1 MERPAVRRMT
11 EGKADS
17 REKARGWERVRQIG
31 HMNNRQEGTSYEREA
46 GALLEQEGYEVLQY
60 NFRCRQAEIDIVA
73 REGQYL
79 VFIEVKGRRSRR
91 NGMPE
96 EAVGRRKQERIRR
109 AALYYL
115 ARFRVPESTPV
126 RFDVAAVDEEGF
138 RLIRNA
144 FLF

>member
-1 MERPAVRRMT
+1 
-11 EGKADS
+11 
-17 REKARGWERVRQIG
+17 
-31 HMNNRQEGTSYEREA
+31 
-46 GALLEQEGYEVLQY
+46 
-60 NFRCRQAEIDIVA
+60 
-73 REGQYL
+73 
-79 VFIEVKGRRSRR
+79 
-91 NGMPE
+91 MPE

>member
-1 MERPAVRRMT
+1 
-11 EGKADS
+11 
-17 REKARGWERVRQIG
+17 
-31 HMNNRQEGTSYEREA
+31 MNNRQEGTSYERAA

-60 NFRCRQAEIDIVA
+60 NFRCRQAEIDIVD
-73 REGQYL
+73 REGRYL